1 MEKTK
6 KIAFWSALFA
16 FITGTVG
23 MSMLFY
29 LAGWKWNLCVGMLMA
44 ALYFRIVA
52 YFSMTKYM
60 EESSYPICAVAMEA
74 VKE

>member
-1 MEKTK
+1 MEKNK
-6 KIAFWSALFA
+6 KVAFWAALLA

-23 MSMLFY
+23 MSMLYY
-29 LAGWKWNLCVGMLMA
+29 LAGWKWNLCVGALMG

-52 YFSMTKYM
+52 YFAMVKYRD
-60 EESSYPICAVAMEA
+60 EAEPLYAIALEA